1 VIDVRHPF
9 EPLDDVEAL
18 VRTAGEYVQAS
29 EDLRPR
35 TLEAARALRAEK
47 RARQW
52 VHLAAAAVILLVGLR
67 ASTDQ
72 PVELAAARR
81 PFPAI
86 AADPN
91 RVRAEAGTHED
102 RGSSLSWGLVETFTE
117 LRRQQSQALRLTL

>member
-9 EPLDDVEAL
+9 EPVDDIEAL
-18 VRTAGEYVQAS
+18 VRAAGEYVQAS

-35 TLEAARALRAEK
+35 TLETARALRAEK

-52 VHLAAAAVILLVGLR
+52 VHLAAAVILLVGLR
-67 ASTDQ
+67 ASVDDR
-72 PVELAAARR
+72 VELAAARR

-91 RVRAEAGTHED
+91 RVRAEAETGED
-102 RGSSLSWGLVETFTE
+102 RGSSLTWGLVETFTE
-117 LRRQQSQALRLTL
+117 LRRQQSQVLRLAL